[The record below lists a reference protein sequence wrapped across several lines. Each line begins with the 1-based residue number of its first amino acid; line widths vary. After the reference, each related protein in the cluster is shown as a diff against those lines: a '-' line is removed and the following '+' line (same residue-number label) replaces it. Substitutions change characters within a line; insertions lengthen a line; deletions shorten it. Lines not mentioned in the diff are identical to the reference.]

1 MDLSEV
7 LPELSGSAG
16 PQQGR
21 SRAIARH
28 RPLDHRRRAREAGVG
43 ARPHGG
49 VARGRHPA
57 VRDAAG
63 PRCRLDRAQTRPTRR
78 PVSGEYRRGRDRS
91 MTRFRVTPFCVTLV
105 SWTMVLSCGGDRS
118 RSPTC
123 GMAQLIGPS
132 LIQDRLRLLPFVL
145 TDAPRGLPG
154 TLPIRVVATPPQ
166 STVAVTYSKGALTRE
181 YQGAGFPAT
190 SVSDSTAYAIL
201 V

>member
-1 MDLSEV
+1 
-7 LPELSGSAG
+7 
-16 PQQGR
+16 
-21 SRAIARH
+21 
-28 RPLDHRRRAREAGVG
+28 
-43 ARPHGG
+43 
-49 VARGRHPA
+49 
-57 VRDAAG
+57 
-63 PRCRLDRAQTRPTRR
+63 
-78 PVSGEYRRGRDRS
+78 
-91 MTRFRVTPFCVTLV
+91 MTRFRVTPSCVTLV

-154 TLPIRVVATPPQ
+154 TLPIRVVGTPQQ
-166 STVAVTYSKGALTRE
+166 STVAVTYAKGALTME

-201 V
+201 VVDDSTQRAVGVLIYESRRPPEGYPSVGALTGGDRTLPLYGVRVDWANVSNPKCPLLGTPAGPPRSAQ